1 MIREFA
7 EQHKLRIRLDG
18 CRDPIISGRFGHFYE
33 HSSSQMGLCIENPAI
48 KPFGIRKMRSK
59 MRQIEA
65 LGLQKR
71 QEGDSEGTFLLK
83 SGLEAEKPLVARLC
97 KITGIRKIRKATGR
111 PFEKRIHDG
120 LLLNERF

>member
-1 MIREFA
+1 MV
-7 EQHKLRIRLDG
+7 L
-18 CRDPIISGRFGHFYE
+18 GRFGHFYE
-33 HSSSQMGLCIENPAI
+33 HGEYHLGVCIENPAR

-71 QEGDSEGTFLLK
+71 QEAESEGTFLLH
-83 SGLEAEKPLVARLC
+83 LPFEAEPSLVARLC

-111 PFEKRIHDG
+111 PFERKT
-120 LLLNERF
+120 